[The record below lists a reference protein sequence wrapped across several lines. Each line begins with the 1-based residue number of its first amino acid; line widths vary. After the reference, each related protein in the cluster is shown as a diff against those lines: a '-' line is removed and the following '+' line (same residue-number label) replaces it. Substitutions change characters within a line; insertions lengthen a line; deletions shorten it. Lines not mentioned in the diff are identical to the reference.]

1 MRATVSSVQNKIVEK
16 CRLVQYNLYKSI
28 FVGDIVRK
36 TVLLFSAVFLVAF
49 FCSCA
54 KTEKEGFDGA
64 IIAAELNSDGELAA
78 QSYIA
83 EGAVVETYN
92 DVADCVLA
100 VENGKVDYLVT
111 DEFTASGFEFA
122 GRRLVKYADCAY
134 KTELCAVFADEDL
147 RDEFNTV
154 LDDFGNDGTYDAI
167 KNSILN
173 FEVYDV
179 SGCTYE
185 KGTLKI
191 LCDPSFATFMRVDDG
206 GMLSGAEVGFARA
219 IFAEMGY
226 ETEYVFCDFDEL
238 FTALENGEG
247 DLIMSSV
254 TYTAERAESYLFS
267 SPYLTV
273 NYVVL
278 ERGKQ

>member
-1 MRATVSSVQNKIVEK
+1 M
-16 CRLVQYNLYKSI
+16 
-28 FVGDIVRK
+28 
-36 TVLLFSAVFLVAF
+36 AV
-49 FCSCA
+49 CSCG
-54 KTEKEGFDGA
+54 TPEHVGYDGTV
-64 IIAAELNSDGELAA
+64 IAAEINSDGELAA
-78 QSYIA
+78 QSFIA
-83 EGAVVETYN
+83 EGAVVDTYN
-92 DVADCVLA
+92 DVADAALA
-100 VENGKVDYLVT
+100 VENGKADFLIT
-111 DEFTASGFEFA
+111 DEFTAAGFEFA
-122 GRRLVKYADCAY
+122 GRKLVKYADCAY
-134 KTELCAVFADEDL
+134 KTELCAVFSEESL

-154 LDDFGNDGTYDAI
+154 LEKFRNDGTYDAI
-167 KNSILN
+167 KNSLLN

-206 GMLSGAEVGFARA
+206 GMLSGAEVSFARA

-247 DLIMSSV
+247 DMIMSSV
-254 TYTAERAESYLFS
+254 TYTAERAENYFFS
-267 SPYLTV
+267 SPYLII

-278 ERGKQ
+278 ERGKP

>member
-1 MRATVSSVQNKIVEK
+1 M
-16 CRLVQYNLYKSI
+16 
-28 FVGDIVRK
+28 GDIVRK
-36 TVLLFSAVFLVAF
+36 TVLLLSAVFLIAI
-49 FCSCA
+49 FCGCG
-54 KTEKEGFDGA
+54 KTEKEGFSGA

-83 EGAVVETYN
+83 EGAVVDTYN
-92 DVADCVLA
+92 DVADAALA
-100 VENGKVDYLVT
+100 VENGKGDFLVT
-111 DEFTASGFEFA
+111 DEFTASGFEYA

-134 KTELCAVFADEDL
+134 KTELCAVFADEKL
-147 RDEFNTV
+147 CDEFNAS
-154 LDDFGNDGTYDAI
+154 LEA
-167 KNSILN
+167 L
-173 FEVYDV
+173 V
-179 SGCTYE
+179 SNGTYE
-185 KGTLKI
+185 KIKSCALNGEKHNVSGGSYENGTLKV
-191 LCDPSFATFMRVDDG
+191 LCDPSFATLMRVGDDG
-206 GMLSGAEVGFARA
+206 TLAGIEVDFTHA
-219 IFAEMGY
+219 ILAEMGY

>member
-1 MRATVSSVQNKIVEK
+1 M
-16 CRLVQYNLYKSI
+16 
-28 FVGDIVRK
+28 GDIVRK
-36 TVLLFSAVFLVAF
+36 TVLLFSAVFLIAI
-49 FCSCA
+49 FCGCG
-54 KTEKEGFDGA
+54 KTEKEGFSGA

-83 EGAVVETYN
+83 EGAVIDTYN
-92 DVADCVLA
+92 DVADAALA
-100 VENGKVDYLVT
+100 VENGKADFLVT
-111 DEFTASGFEFA
+111 DEFTAASFIAA
-122 GRRLVKYADCAY
+122 GRKLVKCEDCAY
-134 KTELCAVFADEDL
+134 KTEFHAVFGDEKLCDG
-147 RDEFNTV
+147 FNKA
-154 LDDFGNDGTYDAI
+154 LEA
-167 KNSILN
+167 L
-173 FEVYDV
+173 V
-179 SGCTYE
+179 SNGTYE
-185 KGTLKI
+185 KIKSCALNGEKHNVSGGSYENGTLKV

>member
-1 MRATVSSVQNKIVEK
+1 MKNVDLCSIICASRFFAGDCLKKILSVF
-16 CRLVQYNLYKSI
+16 SI
-28 FVGDIVRK
+28 LI
-36 TVLLFSAVFLVAF
+36 LLIS
-49 FCSCA
+49 FCSCGA
-54 KTEKEGFDGA
+54 PRHDGYNGA
-64 IIAAELNSDGELAA
+64 VIAAELNSDGELAA
-78 QSYIA
+78 QTFVV
-83 EGAVVETYN
+83 EGAVVDTYN

-100 VENGKVDYLVT
+100 VENGKADYLVI

-134 KTELCAVFADEDL
+134 KTELFAVFADEAL

-154 LDDFGNDGTYDAI
+154 LEDFGNDGTYDAI